1 MELTVNKELIEAIL
15 KASKET
21 STQDIWEQIKKVEEA
36 IQGSLDEVENLED
49 VLVNMLQEEIDEHED
64 EEEEKYLDL
73 DTIETVAKSK
83 GLQLPEGGVV
93 RKRMGLS
100 FARYF
105 PEEEVTSKSAVTK
118 GAKKSKAEDYYPT
131 PEELALINKYSN
143 IELSKEEVLVFSLTS
158 ADQNV
163 DRAADQ
169 FTPKALK
176 DMAER
181 SPDKPYLLDHNW
193 SSKSIVGKIFDAKA
207 GKTLQQKVYV
217 PITEKHQEVI
227 DGMLTGLMNKV
238 SVGFAMDPK
247 DYVCSSCNKSLYSLE
262 CSHYPGGKD
271 KEGKPVTGIIKG
283 VKDYFEISNVA
294 VPCQPAAGIRRST
307 TKSLSNE
314 EMTNEE
320 QSEVMVEEKD
330 TVDRISNEIIH
341 DGDNSVEDN
350 KEALAEVTTNEEA
363 VVEEVE
369 TEKSVNPSE
378 QLVKEAVAALATE
391 VLAPLKEMIAEL
403 KSVLQTKVEAEKTAD
418 EESTEEI
425 ARKLLA
431 SSVEKTQESTP
442 PSAIDYSKKGWSAG
456 LLGRING
463 Q

>member
-1 MELTVNKELIEAIL
+1 MNKELIEAIL

-36 IQGSLDEVENLED
+36 IQGSLGEVENLED
-49 VLVNMLQEEIDEHED
+49 VLVTMLQEEIDEHEV
-64 EEEEKYLDL
+64 EEDKSLDL
-73 DTIETVAKSK
+73 DKVEEVAKSK
-83 GLQLPEGGVV
+83 GLEMPEGGVI

-100 FARYF
+100 FAKHS
-105 PEEEVTSKSAVTK
+105 PEVESVSKSAVTK
-118 GAKKSKAEDYYPT
+118 GARKSKVDDYYPT
-131 PEELALINKYSN
+131 PDELALINKFSN
-143 IELSKEEVLVFSLTS
+143 IELTKEEVLVFPLTS

-217 PITEKHQEVI
+217 PITEKHQEII

-238 SVGFAMDPK
+238 SVGFSMDPK
-247 DYVCSSCNKSLYSLE
+247 DYICSSCNKSLYSLE

-271 KEGKPVTGIIKG
+271 KEGKPVIGIIRG

-294 VPCQPAAGIRRST
+294 VPCQPAAGIRRSA
-307 TKSLSNE
+307 TKSL
-314 EMTNEE
+314 
-320 QSEVMVEEKD
+320 QSEEVVSSEELLEEKD

-341 DGDNSVEDN
+341 NGDNSVEDN
-350 KEALAEVTTNEEA
+350 KEALAEEATNEEA

-369 TEKSVNPSE
+369 NEKAVDPSE
-378 QLVKEAVAALATE
+378 KLVKEAVSALATE

-403 KSVLQTKVEAEKTAD
+403 KSVLQAKVEAEKTAD

-442 PSAIDYSKKGWSAG
+442 PAAIDYSKKGWSAG

-463 Q
+463 QQ